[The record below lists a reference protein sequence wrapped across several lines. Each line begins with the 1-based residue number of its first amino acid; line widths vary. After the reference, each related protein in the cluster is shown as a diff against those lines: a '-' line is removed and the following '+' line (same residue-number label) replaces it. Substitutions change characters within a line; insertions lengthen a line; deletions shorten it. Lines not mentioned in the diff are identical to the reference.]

1 MRAWFVFFGKNVLIN
16 LLNLTAKFVMMA
28 VFIVM
33 FGK

>member
-1 MRAWFVFFGKNVLIN
+1 MMVWFVFGKNVLIN